1 MVRPRAVFVLRALGR
16 NPDAA
21 SYAGRM
27 QRYITT
33 PIYYVNDRPHI
44 GHCYTTLVADCMA
57 RFERLRLGI
66 GDRGLG
72 IGKGNGVFFLTG
84 TDEHADKVVTSAA
97 AHGMTAIAW
106 ADRNAAEF
114 AKAFAFMNTSNDDF
128 IRTTQERHKSRVVEY
143 VSALIKSG
151 AIYPGS
157 YEGWYD
163 ENQEEYL
170 TETVAKEQEYKS
182 AVTGKPLVRRTEKC
196 YFFKL
201 SAYQTRLEEHYKQH
215 EHFVQPDARKN
226 EVLGRLRGGLNDV
239 PISRPVTDDPATH
252 FGIRVPGDEQHRI
265 YVWIDALFNYLS
277 VVDTDERRVLWP
289 SPLGT
294 EIGAEQRND
303 ATCTHFIA
311 KDILWFHAVIWP
323 AMLMALRDTAG
334 GGSAPR
340 SRFGFVG
347 LPTTIYS
354 HAYWV
359 REGRKMSKGLKNFI
373 EIEQLEA
380 YANKYS
386 LDAVRWYLLTQGPLH
401 ATDADFSHAKFVEV
415 FNADLANG
423 IGNSTSRVGNMIEKY
438 FGGKVPSSKNV
449 TEWRANTPDGD
460 MHFNWVQICGDAVA
474 AAKRSA
480 GAHDVGSTVAAGLSI
495 VRSVDSFINATRPF
509 SIAKAMDADTTGI
522 QRAGLEAILYLCAE
536 ALRIASVLLS
546 PAMPQK
552 MAQLWQ
558 IWNCTPPAGAT
569 LEQLCTFAGPC
580 ALKPGQQISKG
591 EVLFMRADPAEA
603 PPA

>member
-1 MVRPRAVFVLRALGR
+1 MP
-16 NPDAA
+16 
-21 SYAGRM
+21 
-27 QRYITT
+27 RYITT

-57 RFERLRLGI
+57 RFERLTGGTR
-66 GDRGLG
+66 
-72 IGKGNGVFFLTG
+72 VFFLTG

-97 AHGMTAIAW
+97 AHGMSAIQW

-114 AKAFAFMNTSNDDF
+114 AKAFAFINASNDDF
-128 IRTTQERHKSRVVEY
+128 IRTTQDRHKTRVVEY

-151 AIYPGS
+151 AIYQGS

-182 AVTGKPLVRRTEKC
+182 TVTGKPLVRRTEKC

-201 SAYQTRLEEHYKQH
+201 SAYQARLQKHFDDNPT
-215 EHFVQPDARKN
+215 FVQPDARRN
-226 EVLGRLRGGLNDV
+226 EVLGRLRDGLNDV
-239 PISRPVTDDPATH
+239 PISRPVTDDPATQ

-277 VVDTDERRVLWP
+277 VVDTDDRRELWP
-289 SPLGT
+289 GASPLRG
-294 EIGAEQRND
+294 EVAAQQRTN

-323 AMLMALRDTAG
+323 AMLMALQDTAAQG
-334 GGSAPR
+334 T
-340 SRFGFVG
+340 RFNFVG
-347 LPTTIYS
+347 MSTTVYS

-359 REGRKMSKGLKNFI
+359 REGRKMSKSLKNFI

-401 ATDADFSHAKFVEV
+401 ATDADFSHSKFVEV
-415 FNADLANG
+415 YNSDLANG

-438 FGGKVPSSKNV
+438 FGGKLPAPRSNFPQ
-449 TEWRANTPDGD
+449 EWFKVEWSGL
-460 MHFNWVQICGDAVA
+460 
-474 AAKRSA
+474 
-480 GAHDVGSTVAAGLSI
+480 HDEL
-495 VRSVDSFINATRPF
+495 
-509 SIAKAMDADTTGI
+509 
-522 QRAGLEAILYLCAE
+522 LEAIENREVDVALRYGLLLVSDVDGLINEYKPFTLAKDMNKNGEQVAEVLYLCAE
-536 ALRIASVLLS
+536 LLRIASILLS

-569 LEQLCTFAGPC
+569 LEQLCIFAGPC
-580 ALKPGQQISKG
+580 ALKPGQQIAKG
-591 EVLFMRADPAEA
+591 EVLFMRADTAEA
-603 PPA
+603 APA

>member
-1 MVRPRAVFVLRALGR
+1 MT
-16 NPDAA
+16 
-21 SYAGRM
+21 
-27 QRYITT
+27 RYITT

-57 RFERLRLGI
+57 RFERLTGGTR
-66 GDRGLG
+66 
-72 IGKGNGVFFLTG
+72 VFFLTG

-97 AHGMTAIAW
+97 AHGVSAIQW

-114 AKAFAFMNTSNDDF
+114 AKAFAFINASNNDF
-128 IRTTQERHKSRVVEY
+128 IRTTQDRHKTRVVEY

-151 AIYPGS
+151 AIYQGS

-182 AVTGKPLVRRTEKC
+182 TVTGKPLVRRTEKC

-201 SAYQTRLEEHYKQH
+201 SAYQARLQKHFDDNPT
-215 EHFVQPDARKN
+215 FVQPDARRN
-226 EVLGRLRGGLNDV
+226 EVLGRLRDGLNDV
-239 PISRPVTDDPATH
+239 PISRPVTDDPATQ

-277 VVDTDERRVLWP
+277 VVDTDDRRELWP
-289 SPLGT
+289 GASPLRGEVAAT
-294 EIGAEQRND
+294 QRTN

-323 AMLMALRDTAG
+323 AMLMALQDTAAQG
-334 GGSAPR
+334 T
-340 SRFGFVG
+340 RFNFVG
-347 LPTTIYS
+347 MPTTVYS

-359 REGRKMSKGLKNFI
+359 REGRKMSKSLKNFI

-401 ATDADFSHAKFVEV
+401 ATDADFSHSKFVEV
-415 FNADLANG
+415 YNSDLANG

-438 FGGKVPSSKNV
+438 FGGKVPGGTHMSDPRVSK
-449 TEWRANTPDGD
+449 EWTCYTPDSTQS
-460 MHFNWVQICGDAVA
+460 FEWTQICNDAY
-474 AAKRSA
+474 RSA
-480 GAHDVGSTVAAGLSI
+480 TRDATAHDVGGSVSAGLII
-495 VRSVDSFINATRPF
+495 VRAVDSFINATRPF
-509 SIAKAMDADTTGI
+509 SIAKTMDADATGQ
-522 QRAGLEAILYLCAE
+522 QRAALETILYLCAE
-536 ALRIASVLLS
+536 ALRIASILLS

-580 ALKPGQQISKG
+580 ALKPGQQIAKG
-591 EVLFMRADPAEA
+591 EVLFMRADTAEA
-603 PPA
+603 APA